1 MRGLLFIIYGEKP
14 MKKNFVTYSK
24 DEKNIVNEGIISIY
38 NVLFGEDVEKKR
50 RLLFCLDWYMDPYY
64 GQDISDIKTEL
75 INLLQTVIIVPNDID
90 VKEDALQLLGDYA
103 WGPFEILEEHFENI
117 ENDLRPDAEYVINMH
132 RIAKIEQ
139 ILLDKSKEIYFDEK
153 SKFEGISNKVW
164 ILYNKNL
171 SEKDSKT
178 DDIEASWLLNDG
190 IINNEAYYRGNTFSL
205 LNDERFYINPEIHFN
220 ILLKERKIF
229 LAYYFGKRFARCI
242 EYGLICNDDEY
253 SIENPKVIWVS

>member
-1 MRGLLFIIYGEKP
+1 MRWYNTLYERVIFFLFIIYGEKP

-24 DEKNIVNEGIISIY
+24 DEK
-38 NVLFGEDVEKKR
+38 K
-50 RLLFCLDWYMDPYY
+50 
-64 GQDISDIKTEL
+64 
-75 INLLQTVIIVPNDID
+75 
-90 VKEDALQLLGDYA
+90 
-103 WGPFEILEEHFENI
+103 
-117 ENDLRPDAEYVINMH
+117 
-132 RIAKIEQ
+132 IAKIEQ

-178 DDIEASWLLNDG
+178 DAIEASWLLNDG
-190 IINNEAYYRGNTFSL
+190 IINNEAYYLGNTFSL
-205 LNDERFYINPEIHFN
+205 LNDEGFYINPEIHFN

-242 EYGLICNDDEY
+242 EYGLICYDDEY